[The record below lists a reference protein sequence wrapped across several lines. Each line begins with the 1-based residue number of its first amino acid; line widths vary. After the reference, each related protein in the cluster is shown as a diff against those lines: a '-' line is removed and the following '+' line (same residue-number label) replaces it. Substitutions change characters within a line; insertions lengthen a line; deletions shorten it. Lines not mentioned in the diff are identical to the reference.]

1 MFANYSN
8 LNQDYV
14 PNNTKKDKWLKR
26 EFYKDNSYETIDELS
41 NLYHRYKATDEGLE
55 FTYVQEIKFDFDVDD
70 IAYVEKDA
78 IVSYVAGEEPTEN
91 TAGNLGQYFY
101 NIADYKV
108 WKCTSLGQTVYRWEQ
123 LERFSIPQTNVGQK
137 VKLSEVNDA
146 ITCVVFD
153 RRGEI
158 VYQADIENNSRTIDI
173 SKEDSATYL
182 IPGLYEFI
190 FLVGEEFRACYNVV
204 VKDTRSAFNKSINN
218 TPVVFGQEESG
229 SPLGLS
235 GISYQGD

>member
-55 FTYVQEIKFDFDVDD
+55 FTYGQEIKFDFDVDD

-78 IVSYVAGEEPTEN
+78 IVSYVAGEEPTES

-153 RRGEI
+153 KRGEI
-158 VYQADIENNSRTIDI
+158 AYQVDIENNSTTIP
-173 SKEDSATYL
+173 KEDLERLTERFYRLQSHKNQNIKGT
-182 IPGLYEFI
+182 G
-190 FLVGEEFRACYNVV
+190 
-204 VKDTRSAFNKSINN
+204 
-218 TPVVFGQEESG
+218 
-229 SPLGLS
+229 LGLAIVS
-235 GISYQGD
+235 QIIKRHRGNMTVQSENNITTFSIYLPISQ